1 MLKIAD
7 FSEFSY
13 VMQFSILNVF
23 FTFLGTKLFTYEE
36 KGAAN
41 LTSSCD
47 HENHAK
53 VANFCMILAIFN
65 IFLISY
71 LWSDFHVLGVFL
83 YLIWNR
89 KTI

>member
-13 VMQFSILNVF
+13 VMQFSILKQFCPHECEKNV
-23 FTFLGTKLFTYEE
+23 TYEE

-41 LTSSCD
+41 STSSCD